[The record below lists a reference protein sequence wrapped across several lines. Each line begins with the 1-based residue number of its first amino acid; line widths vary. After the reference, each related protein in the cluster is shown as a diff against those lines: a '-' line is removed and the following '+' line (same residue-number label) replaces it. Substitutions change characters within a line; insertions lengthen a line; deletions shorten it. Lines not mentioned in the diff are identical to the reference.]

1 MSYSPL
7 TSKLFKFTALTVA
20 LALAGC
26 GGDGTDTV
34 APPFEGGNNNGG
46 QTGGGDNGNGQQ
58 PVEALNITNS
68 KLLNVDGDT
77 VTTVNLEG
85 AYYEVIVTNANN
97 KPLANT
103 KVSFSIDAQGI
114 VLSQTTSGSSLT
126 DSEGKARIFL
136 KPSAPEVSGAYT
148 ITATATNESNTAIN
162 NLTFSVQATNVTFSA
177 LTVEKSPLPS
187 GGQTKISFK
196 VSDTAGN
203 PLSGILTNLN
213 SSCGQ
218 LPTQMSS
225 DSDGMIEVVY
235 KAINSDN
242 TLCSGNVRISAST
255 GNKVQSANIT
265 VEAPEANSIV
275 FTSDSFRL
283 GAQNSGSSATGIV
296 EFTVYSNNIP
306 LANQAVKLTLNKAPF
321 DLSFGVLNNRSER
334 FATTDENGQVSIQIY
349 PGATPGP
356 VEIKATL
363 VSDPN
368 INALS
373 KGIFID
379 SSRVTQDGLSLSFGA
394 NVLDWGADGDKTS
407 VAARMVDRNGNK
419 VPDGTI
425 ISFTAEGGKV
435 FPSSCGTINGECS
448 VEFSTQNPRPGDG
461 RVSLLAVAEGEKT
474 YIDLNENNAW
484 DECALISEKDGVKIY
499 ETPSPTTC
507 DTLVHNIGDTFRD
520 DNENGTFEIGEFTYP
535 LTTQANGQCENN
547 IKQFINL
554 KFPSLDELKRQA
566 FERNFISTFVSPN
579 KPMTCNTGLSTV
591 VRNESIQLLSN
602 GSNAR
607 FMLLQPSS
615 QVITSA
621 DKMVSVRINSGGF
634 YDLNPM
640 PSGTVVTGSVV
651 DKTKSNPVATII
663 PATPITNGF
672 VINITDANSN
682 ATIKVKKGDTEFT
695 VNTDAQGNGQT
706 SPFVTTPDGDI
717 KVEQENLTCTVEFV
731 AGFDKV
737 PGLVNPGKPGD
748 NTGTVNTYA
757 LDKCQAGDFFKISAT
772 SPKNSTTTQT
782 YVIQ

>member
-34 APPFEGGNNNGG
+34 APPFDGGNNGG
-46 QTGGGDNGNGQQ
+46 QTGGDNGNGQQ
-58 PVEALNITNS
+58 PVEALNITSS

-77 VTTVNLEG
+77 VTTVNLDG
-85 AYYEVIVTNANN
+85 AYYEVIVTDANN
-97 KPLANT
+97 KPIANT

-148 ITATATNESNTAIN
+148 ITATATNESNTAVN
-162 NLTFSVQATNVTFSA
+162 NLTFSVQATDVTFSA
-177 LTVEKSPLPS
+177 LTVEKSLLPS
-187 GGQTKISFK
+187 GGQTKVSFK

-321 DLSFGVLNNRSER
+321 DLTFGVLGNRSER
-334 FATTDENGQVSIQIY
+334 LVTTDENGQVSIQIY
-349 PGATPGP
+349 PGVTPGP

-394 NVLDWGADGDKTS
+394 NVLDWGADGDVTS

-425 ISFTAEGGKV
+425 VSFTAEGGKV
-435 FPSSCGTINGECS
+435 FPSSCGTVNGECS

-474 YIDLNENNAW
+474 YIDQNENNAW
-484 DECALISEKDGVKIY
+484 DEGI
-499 ETPSPTTC
+499 

-535 LTTQANGQCENN
+535 LTTQATGQCENN

-554 KFPSLDELKRQA
+554 KFPSSSDEVKEA
-566 FERNFISTFVSPN
+566 FEKNFISTFVSPN
-579 KPMTCNTGLSTV
+579 KPMTCNTELSTV
-591 VRNESIQLLSN
+591 VRHESIQLLSN

-615 QVITSA
+615 QVITGA
-621 DKMVSVRINSGGF
+621 DKMVNVRINSGGF

-640 PSGTVVTGSVV
+640 PSGTTITGSVV

-672 VINITDANSN
+672 VISITDANSN

-695 VNTDAQGNGQT
+695 VNTNAQGNGRT
-706 SPFVTTPDGDI
+706 SAFIAIPDGDI
-717 KVEQENLTCTVEFV
+717 SIEQENLTCTVEFV

>member
-1 MSYSPL
+1 MTYSPF

-34 APPFEGGNNNGG
+34 APPFDGGNNNGG
-46 QTGGGDNGNGQQ
+46 QTGGGDNGQQ
-58 PVEALNITNS
+58 PVEALNITSS
-68 KLLNVDGDT
+68 KLLNADGDT
-77 VTTVNLEG
+77 VTTVNLDG
-85 AYYEVIVTNANN
+85 AYYEVTVTDANSN
-97 KPLANT
+97 PIANT

-136 KPSAPEVSGAYT
+136 KPNAPEVSGAYT
-148 ITATATNESNTAIN
+148 ITATATNESNTAVN
-162 NLTFSVQATNVTFSA
+162 NLTFSVQATDVTFSA
-177 LTVEKSPLPS
+177 LTVEESLLPS
-187 GGQTKISFK
+187 GGQTKASFK

-203 PLSGILTNLN
+203 PLSGVLINLN

-235 KAINSDN
+235 KAINADN

-265 VEAPEANSIV
+265 VEAPEANSII

-306 LANQAVKLTLNKAPF
+306 LANQAVKLSLNQAPF
-321 DLSFGVLNNRSER
+321 DLSFGVLNNRADR

-363 VSDPN
+363 VSDSN
-368 INALS
+368 INTLS

-394 NVLDWGADGDKTS
+394 NVLDWGADGDITS
-407 VAARMVDRNGNK
+407 VTARMVDRNGNK

-425 ISFTAEGGKV
+425 VSFTAEGGKV

-474 YIDLNENNAW
+474 YIDKNENNAW
-484 DECALISEKDGVKIY
+484 DEGI
-499 ETPSPTTC
+499 
-507 DTLVHNIGDTFRD
+507 DTLVHNTGDTFRD

-535 LTTQANGQCENN
+535 LTTQVTGQCENN

-554 KFPSLDELKRQA
+554 KFPSLDELKKLT
-566 FERNFISTFVSPN
+566 FEQNFISTFVSPN

-591 VRNESIQLLSN
+591 VRHESIQLLSN
-602 GSNAR
+602 GSGAS

-615 QVITSA
+615 QTITSA
-621 DKMVSVRINSGGF
+621 DKIVSVRVNSGGF

-640 PSGTVVTGSVV
+640 PSGTTITGSVV
-651 DKTKSNPVATII
+651 DKT
-663 PATPITNGF
+663 
-672 VINITDANSN
+672 
-682 ATIKVKKGDTEFT
+682 
-695 VNTDAQGNGQT
+695 
-706 SPFVTTPDGDI
+706 DGPSSED
-717 KVEQENLTCTVEFV
+717 CTVELI

-748 NTGTVNTYA
+748 NTGTINTYA
-757 LDKCQAGDFFKISAT
+757 LDKCEAGDFFKISAI

-782 YVIQ
+782 YIIQ